1 MAIMITK
8 KDLKATDMVGHVQNK
23 IIHKMYIGFPW
34 KELITIQ
41 THQAVQEQVFTLQ
54 GKSAPVMATPNR
66 LAFIES
72 CICYDT
78 WHIAP
83 NTMVSYR
90 YDNFWDSYHWHRQ
103 LKIGERQM
111 YNTCWNTATVI
122 SQFWSCDKFKR
133 FPTYSNKYTYWWH
146 LRLALNAFTNL
157 VLMSNINRGTL

>member
-103 LKIGERQM
+103 LKIGERQDRCITPAETQPLWFL
-111 YNTCWNTATVI
+111 NSGAVTNSNVFLHTVTSI
-122 SQFWSCDKFKR
+122 LTDDIWDL
-133 FPTYSNKYTYWWH
+133 H
-146 LRLALNAFTNL
+146 
-157 VLMSNINRGTL
+157 